1 MHAPR
6 YPFWEVGLVIGIISK
21 SSTAET
27 LLNNLS
33 EADFDLKDVSVMMRD
48 QKARDAIAE
57 DAGPFKGLALVDLV
71 NRLVQVGLSK
81 PDAQKYADAVAQG
94 KVLIAIATPRESESA
109 ASEMLQD
116 ASAELI
122 KVARQ

>member
-1 MHAPR
+1 M
-6 YPFWEVGLVIGIISK
+6 VIGIVLK

-33 EADFDLKDVSVMMRD
+33 EADFDLKDVSVVMKD
-48 QKARDAIAE
+48 VKTRDAIAK
-57 DAGPFKGLALVDLV
+57 DAGPFKGLALADLV

-81 PDAQKYADAVAQG
+81 PDAQKYADAIAQG

-109 ASEMLQD
+109 AAEMLQD

-122 KVARQ
+122 KAVRQ